1 LRKTAFTEEQITYT
15 LRQAEAGTAVGEIC
29 RKLGISQQAFYR
41 WKEKFAGMGVAKL
54 RRIRR
59 LLVPEVMALGSV
71 VLNNAIGGVN
81 VMAGG
86 DWRATGRILN
96 TVSRSLTIE
105 DGPPLIVD
113 RLLGAGFSEDE
124 DRRWR

>member
-1 LRKTAFTEEQITYT
+1 MRKTAFTEEQITYT

-29 RKLGISQQAFYR
+29 RKLGISQQTFCR

-59 LLVPEVMALGSV
+59 LIVPEVMALGSV

-81 VMAGG
+81 VMAVGIG
-86 DWRATGRILN
+86 ARQGRILN

-105 DGPPLIVD
+105 DALPLMVD
-113 RLLGAGFSEDE
+113 HLLGAGFSEDE